1 MTPISLG
8 RFGDARREAAGVL
21 LHARLVENGAR
32 GISVRRLGVDR
43 AGELRLTRFLHS
55 EAVCIKEMLATAAE
69 RTAERCAGSEVLVIQ
84 DTTVVRS
91 SGGGGLYLHVAIALD
106 ATDGALLGLVH
117 ASFLTR
123 KQGRRAKRG
132 SRPIKD
138 KESRR
143 WLEGAEAAARVCA
156 KARRITVVADR
167 ESDIYEAFARR
178 PAAVDLLVRAAQ
190 DRALDDGERLFSA
203 IDSEPPAGRTTIA
216 VPAKAGRAAR
226 EAKLAVRFMPV
237 ELKRPGKGV
246 RHDVPASVR
255 LSLVDT
261 REVEPPRGID
271 GLHWRLLTTWPVN
284 ALSEALLVTS
294 MYRCR
299 WMIEQL
305 FRTMKTQGFDIEA
318 LRTETEAPLQRLVT
332 ATLIAAVTVQQLLH
346 ARDGKS
352 ARPLSDVLAPGDV
365 RLLQALNNSI
375 EGKTARQQNP
385 HPPDSLAYAAW
396 VCGRLGGWTGY
407 YGEPGPIVLLRG
419 WQKFQAAKQTLISLK
434 HQDVRIC

>member
-8 RFGDARREAAGVL
+8 RFGDARREAAGIL

-32 GISVRRLGVDR
+32 GISVRRLGEDR

-55 EAVCIKEMLATAAE
+55 EAVCIREMLATAAD
-69 RTAERCAGSEVLVIQ
+69 RTAGRCAGRDVLVIQ

-91 SGGGGLYLHVAIALD
+91 SGGGGLYMHVAIALD

-117 ASFLTR
+117 AGFLSR
-123 KQGRRAKRG
+123 KRGRRAKRT

-167 ESDIYEAFARR
+167 ESDIYEAFVRR

-190 DRALDDGERLFSA
+190 DRALDGGERLFSS
-203 IDSEPPAGRTTIA
+203 IDAEPAAGQTTIA
-216 VPAKAGRAAR
+216 VPAKPGQAARAAR
-226 EAKLAVRFMPV
+226 LAVRFMPV

-246 RHDVPASVR
+246 RGDLPASVR

-261 REVEPPRGID
+261 REVEAPRRID
-271 GLHWRLLTTWPVN
+271 RLHWRLLTTWPVDV
-284 ALSEALLVTS
+284 LSEALMVS
-294 MYRCR
+294 GMYRCR

-318 LRTETEAPLQRLVT
+318 LRTETEAPLKRLVT
-332 ATLIAAVTVQQLLH
+332 ATLIAAITVQQLLH

-352 ARPLSDVLAPGDV
+352 ARPLSDILPPEDTA
-365 RLLQALNNSI
+365 LLQAVNRSV
-375 EGKTARQQNP
+375 EGKTERQQNP

-419 WQKFQAAKQTLISLK
+419 WQKFQAVKQTLISLK
-434 HQDVRIC
+434 HQDVRIW

>member
-1 MTPISLG
+1 
-8 RFGDARREAAGVL
+8 
-21 LHARLVENGAR
+21 
-32 GISVRRLGVDR
+32 
-43 AGELRLTRFLHS
+43 
-55 EAVCIKEMLATAAE
+55 
-69 RTAERCAGSEVLVIQ
+69 TAERCAGSDVLVIQ

-123 KQGRRAKRG
+123 KQGRRARRG

-143 WLEGAEAAARVCA
+143 SLEGAEAAARVCA

-190 DRALDDGERLFSA
+190 DRALADGEQLFSS
-203 IDSEPPAGRTTIA
+203 IDSEPSAGQTTIA

-246 RHDVPASVR
+246 RHEVPASVR

-271 GLHWRLLTTWPVN
+271 RLHWRLLTTWPVN

-365 RLLQALNNSI
+365 RLLQALNNSV

-407 YGEPGPIVLLRG
+407 YGEPARSSCC
-419 WQKFQAAKQTLISLK
+419 AAGRSSRPQS
-434 HQDVRIC
+434 RR